1 MHIHLL
7 EAAPRLLNGMSA
19 QSGDTVIAYLNGLG
33 VEVQTNTAVK
43 DYDGEMVSLSNGGI
57 IHSRCLIWAAGVK
70 GISIPGMPAN
80 SVTANDRILVN
91 QYNMVKDLP
100 GVYAIGDIA
109 LMQDKL
115 LPKGH
120 PQVAQV
126 AIQQAKLLAKNL
138 QKMESGKPL
147 IPFQYKDKGSL
158 ATVGRNLALAEIG
171 KLKLKGFIAWFVW
184 MLVHLM
190 SIIGIKNRL
199 FVLIN
204 WMWQYITYDQSLRLI
219 LRPSEK
225 KKEINIYETNTNHL
239 VVNKSIAGL

>member
-1 MHIHLL
+1 
-7 EAAPRLLNGMSA
+7 
-19 QSGDTVIAYLNGLG
+19 
-33 VEVQTNTAVK
+33 
-43 DYDGEMVSLSNGGI
+43 
-57 IHSRCLIWAAGVK
+57 
-70 GISIPGMPAN
+70 MPE
-80 SVTANDRILVN
+80 
-91 QYNMVKDLP
+91 
-100 GVYAIGDIA
+100 VYAIGDIA
-109 LMQDKL
+109 FMQDAS

-138 QKMESGKPL
+138 LKIESGKPL
-147 IPFQYKDKGSL
+147 IAFQYKDKGSL

-171 KLKLKGFIAWFVW
+171 KLKLKGFVAWFVW

-219 LRPSEK
+219 IRPSEK
-225 KKEINIYETNTNHL
+225 KKEIKTYETNSNHIIG
-239 VVNKSIAGL
+239 NKSLAGL

>member
-1 MHIHLL
+1 
-7 EAAPRLLNGMSA
+7 
-19 QSGDTVIAYLNGLG
+19 
-33 VEVQTNTAVK
+33 
-43 DYDGEMVSLSNGGI
+43 
-57 IHSRCLIWAAGVK
+57 
-70 GISIPGMPAN
+70 
-80 SVTANDRILVN
+80 
-91 QYNMVKDLP
+91 
-100 GVYAIGDIA
+100 
-109 LMQDKL
+109 
-115 LPKGH
+115 
-120 PQVAQV
+120 
-126 AIQQAKLLAKNL
+126 
-138 QKMESGKPL
+138 MESGKPL

>member
-1 MHIHLL
+1 
-7 EAAPRLLNGMSA
+7 
-19 QSGDTVIAYLNGLG
+19 
-33 VEVQTNTAVK
+33 
-43 DYDGEMVSLSNGGI
+43 
-57 IHSRCLIWAAGVK
+57 
-70 GISIPGMPAN
+70 
-80 SVTANDRILVN
+80 
-91 QYNMVKDLP
+91 MVKDLP